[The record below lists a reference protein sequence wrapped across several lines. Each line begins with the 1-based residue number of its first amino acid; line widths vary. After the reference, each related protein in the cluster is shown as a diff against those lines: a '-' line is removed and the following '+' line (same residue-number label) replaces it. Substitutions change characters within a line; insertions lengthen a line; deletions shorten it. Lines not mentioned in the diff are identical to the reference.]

1 VAEKVSVQGDK
12 RAVPQPLLAV
22 RCGSRT
28 RGPILRQDPP
38 HLSISALA
46 WRANWKSLTASSSGK
61 SESKAMNTSGRSISL
76 VILNLKLTCDF
87 RLNCIGGGAANGCR
101 DLTAVYGLLTEAY
114 VKLCLC
120 SSPNVVLYS

>member
-1 VAEKVSVQGDK
+1 MWRKRCRCKVTKEPCPSRCWPSDAT
-12 RAVPQPLLAV
+12 AVHV
-22 RCGSRT
+22 
-28 RGPILRQDPP
+28 DPSCARIP
-38 HLSISALA
+38 RIYQSLQLA

-114 VKLCLC
+114 VKLCL
-120 SSPNVVLYS
+120 V